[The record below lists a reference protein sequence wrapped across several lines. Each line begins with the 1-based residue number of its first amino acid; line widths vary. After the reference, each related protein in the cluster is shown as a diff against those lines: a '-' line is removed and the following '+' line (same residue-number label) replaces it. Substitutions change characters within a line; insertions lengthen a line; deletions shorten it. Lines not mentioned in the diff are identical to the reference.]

1 MKKILSILLAGAM
14 LAGCVLTGCSDSS
27 SSKSD
32 SSDGNTAKVA
42 DPIEGVKATAS
53 TDKYRNY
60 YEIFVNSFCDS
71 NGDETGDLQGIISQ
85 LDYLNDGDP
94 NSGDDLGVD
103 AIWLTPI
110 MPSKSYHKY
119 DVEDYYNID
128 PDFGTL
134 DDFDKLIEECH
145 KRGINVILDLVLNHA
160 SSKNPLFTKGV
171 VFDKCS
177 ELIVTD
183 TMRERKGIMEDKA
196 DAFVICAGGMGTF
209 EEFFEVLTLKQ
220 LNRHTKPI
228 IIYNVK
234 GYYNSMLAMLDNAVS
249 EKFMTNACNRLYTI
263 ADTEEE
269 VFNQLENYVP
279 FTYNKY
285 EFLKKDGEQNG

>member
-1 MKKILSILLAGAM
+1 MSKLTKSILNLP
-14 LAGCVLTGCSDSS
+14 S
-27 SSKSD
+27 
-32 SSDGNTAKVA
+32 
-42 DPIEGVKATAS
+42 
-53 TDKYRNY
+53 
-60 YEIFVNSFCDS
+60 
-71 NGDETGDLQGIISQ
+71 ISQ
-85 LDYLNDGDP
+85 KDCRKGLQPCFRCGKIRCYGRICRGAY
-94 NSGDDLGVD
+94 SAGGHTIGV
-103 AIWLTPI
+103 T
-110 MPSKSYHKY
+110 
-119 DVEDYYNID
+119 
-128 PDFGTL
+128 PDFFI
-134 DDFDKLIEECH
+134 D
-145 KRGINVILDLVLNHA
+145 V
-160 SSKNPLFTKGV
+160 GV

>member
-160 SSKNPLFTKGV
+160 SSKNPLFTK
-171 VFDKCS
+171 
-177 ELIVTD
+177 
-183 TMRERKGIMEDKA
+183 
-196 DAFVICAGGMGTF
+196 
-209 EEFFEVLTLKQ
+209 
-220 LNRHTKPI
+220 
-228 IIYNVK
+228 
-234 GYYNSMLAMLDNAVS
+234 AV
-249 EKFMTNACNRLYTI
+249 
-263 ADTEEE
+263 EE
-269 VFNQLENYVP
+269 VAD
-279 FTYNKY
+279 NK
-285 EFLKKDGEQNG
+285 LDGNAEYFEIHKT

>member
-1 MKKILSILLAGAM
+1 MNICVFGSSSEQIDKIYLESAEHLGKKIAEKGHSLVFGAGKYGVMGASARGAYS
-14 LAGCVLTGCSDSS
+14 AGGYT
-27 SSKSD
+27 
-32 SSDGNTAKVA
+32 
-42 DPIEGVKATAS
+42 IGVT
-53 TDKYRNY
+53 
-60 YEIFVNSFCDS
+60 
-71 NGDETGDLQGIISQ
+71 
-85 LDYLNDGDP
+85 
-94 NSGDDLGVD
+94 
-103 AIWLTPI
+103 
-110 MPSKSYHKY
+110 
-119 DVEDYYNID
+119 
-128 PDFGTL
+128 PDFFI
-134 DDFDKLIEECH
+134 D
-145 KRGINVILDLVLNHA
+145 V
-160 SSKNPLFTKGV
+160 GV

-196 DAFVICAGGMGTF
+196 DAFVICAGGMGTL

-269 VFNQLENYVP
+269 VFNHGSYYCGRILCNDFRAEDFFDAAQYHAGSDFSAKGRGNRSLDWLYCQGD
-279 FTYNKY
+279 TG
-285 EFLKKDGEQNG
+285 DGTAVCSGYGTSVLP

>member
-160 SSKNPLFTKGV
+160 SSKNPLFTKAVEEVADNKLDGNAEYFEIHKSSY
-171 VFDKCS
+171 FDS
-177 ELIVTD
+177 D
-183 TMRERKGIMEDKA
+183 TQTISLGNGYACEANFSQEMPEWNLNSKKTR
-196 DAFVICAGGMGTF
+196 
-209 EEFFEVLTLKQ
+209 EEF
-220 LNRHTKPI
+220 TKI
-228 IIYNVK
+228 GEI
-234 GYYNSMLAMLDNAVS
+234 LA
-249 EKFMTNACNRLYTI
+249 
-263 ADTEEE
+263 
-269 VFNQLENYVP
+269 
-279 FTYNKY
+279 
-285 EFLKKDGEQNG
+285 

>member
-94 NSGDDLGVD
+94 NSGDDLDVD

-110 MPSKSYHKY
+110 MPSKSYHKLMLK
-119 DVEDYYNID
+119 II
-128 PDFGTL
+128 TI
-134 DDFDKLIEECH
+134 LIPTSVRSTISTSLL
-145 KRGINVILDLVLNHA
+145 KNVTSVAL
-160 SSKNPLFTKGV
+160 
-171 VFDKCS
+171 
-177 ELIVTD
+177 
-183 TMRERKGIMEDKA
+183 M
-196 DAFVICAGGMGTF
+196 
-209 EEFFEVLTLKQ
+209 
-220 LNRHTKPI
+220 
-228 IIYNVK
+228 
-234 GYYNSMLAMLDNAVS
+234 
-249 EKFMTNACNRLYTI
+249 
-263 ADTEEE
+263 
-269 VFNQLENYVP
+269 
-279 FTYNKY
+279 
-285 EFLKKDGEQNG
+285 

>member
-1 MKKILSILLAGAM
+1 MNICVFGSSSEQIDKIYLESAEHLGKKIAEKGYNLVFGAG
-14 LAGCVLTGCSDSS
+14 
-27 SSKSD
+27 KY
-32 SSDGNTAKVA
+32 
-42 DPIEGVKATAS
+42 GVMGAS
-53 TDKYRNY
+53 
-60 YEIFVNSFCDS
+60 
-71 NGDETGDLQGIISQ
+71 
-85 LDYLNDGDP
+85 
-94 NSGDDLGVD
+94 
-103 AIWLTPI
+103 A
-110 MPSKSYHKY
+110 
-119 DVEDYYNID
+119 
-128 PDFGTL
+128 
-134 DDFDKLIEECH
+134 
-145 KRGINVILDLVLNHA
+145 RGA
-160 SSKNPLFTKGV
+160 YS

-279 FTYNKY
+279 FSYDKY
-285 EFLKKDGEQNG
+285 EFLKKDGGHNG

>member
-1 MKKILSILLAGAM
+1 MNICVFGSSSEQIDKIYLESAEHLGKKIAEKGYNLVFGAGKYGVMGASARGAYS
-14 LAGCVLTGCSDSS
+14 AGGHT
-27 SSKSD
+27 
-32 SSDGNTAKVA
+32 
-42 DPIEGVKATAS
+42 IGVT
-53 TDKYRNY
+53 
-60 YEIFVNSFCDS
+60 
-71 NGDETGDLQGIISQ
+71 
-85 LDYLNDGDP
+85 
-94 NSGDDLGVD
+94 
-103 AIWLTPI
+103 
-110 MPSKSYHKY
+110 
-119 DVEDYYNID
+119 
-128 PDFGTL
+128 PDFFI
-134 DDFDKLIEECH
+134 D
-145 KRGINVILDLVLNHA
+145 V
-160 SSKNPLFTKGV
+160 GV

-234 GYYNSMLAMLDNAVS
+234 DYYNSMLAMLDNAVS

-285 EFLKKDGEQNG
+285 EFLKKDGGHNG

>member
-1 MKKILSILLAGAM
+1 MRFLAHQVSKLTKSILNLPSISAKRLPKRATT
-14 LAGCVLTGCSDSS
+14 LFSVRENTVLWAHLPEAH
-27 SSKSD
+27 
-32 SSDGNTAKVA
+32 TAQVA
-42 DPIEGVKATAS
+42 TQSE
-53 TDKYRNY
+53 
-60 YEIFVNSFCDS
+60 
-71 NGDETGDLQGIISQ
+71 LH
-85 LDYLNDGDP
+85 P
-94 NSGDDLGVD
+94 NFF
-103 AIWLTPI
+103 I
-110 MPSKSYHKY
+110 
-119 DVEDYYNID
+119 DV
-128 PDFGTL
+128 
-134 DDFDKLIEECH
+134 
-145 KRGINVILDLVLNHA
+145 
-160 SSKNPLFTKGV
+160 GV